1 MMSLD
6 IRVHC
11 ALFSA
16 FDVIMGAIGNTKSP
30 NLWSQFKKLA
40 VEANLDDRGEPVVD
54 WLDAVIGES

>member
-1 MMSLD
+1 MMSLE

-16 FDVIMGAIGNTKSP
+16 FDVIMSAIGKSKSP

-40 VEANLDDRGEPVVD
+40 VEANLDDHGEPVVD
-54 WLDAVIGES
+54 WLDAVIGKS